1 MNDMKKVRGKSL
13 RTKKYVSLML
23 VPHNSDKIKT
33 WKVSHLRTKFFSL
46 IAFFMVVL
54 LILSG
59 CLALVI
65 KENRK
70 ILEEQDALYSFFTE
84 QQDYVQKN
92 ISTISEVQ
100 DLDNISK
107 EKLSE
112 FSLQVQDI
120 TENYIEKE
128 MKTLTVS
135 RSSALSSQPVSF
147 VSKIAELRSVL
158 NYLEDANSK
167 EDELFAEIA
176 KTKDELENYLNHL
189 PTLWP
194 TSGII
199 ESSYGNRIHPIYRY
213 YHDHT
218 GLDIGGKSGNPIYAS
233 ASGTVTFVGKNGG
246 YGSCIDIS
254 HGNGLVT
261 RYAHCSKI
269 LVKKWQKVNVGD
281 KIATVGQT
289 GTATAPH
296 LHFEILLNN
305 KQIDPTIF
313 IGTKP

>member
-1 MNDMKKVRGKSL
+1 VEKMKKLRGKAPK
-13 RTKKYVSLML
+13 TKKYVSVML
-23 VPHNSDKIKT
+23 VPHDSNNIKT
-33 WKVSHLRTKFFSL
+33 WKISNLGTKFFSL
-46 IAFFMVVL
+46 IAFFMLVL

-70 ILEEQDALYSFFTE
+70 IREEQALLHDFFIE
-84 QQDYVQKN
+84 QQDYVMQN
-92 ISTISEVQ
+92 ITTIEEVR

-107 EKLSE
+107 EKLYE

-120 TENYIEKE
+120 TRNYIEKE
-128 MKTLTVS
+128 MKTLSIS
-135 RSSALSSQPVSF
+135 RSSALTDPSISF
-147 VSKIAELRSVL
+147 VGKIAELKAVL
-158 NYLEDANSK
+158 NYLNDANNK
-167 EDELFAEIA
+167 EDELFAELS
-176 KTKDELENYLNHL
+176 KTREELENYLDHL

-194 TSGII
+194 TEGII
-199 ESSYGNRIHPIYRY
+199 ESGFGRRLHPVYRW

-218 GLDIGGKSGNPIYAS
+218 GVDIGGKSGNPIYAT
-233 ASGTVTFVGKNGG
+233 ASGTVIFAGKNGG
-246 YGSCIDIS
+246 YGNCVDIS

-269 LVKKWQKVNVGD
+269 LVKKWQTVKVGQE
-281 KIATVGQT
+281 IAKVGQT
-289 GTATAPH
+289 GTATGPH

-305 KQIDPTIF
+305 NPINPTIF

>member
-1 MNDMKKVRGKSL
+1 MKKLRGKAPK
-13 RTKKYVSLML
+13 TKKYVSVML
-23 VPHNSDKIKT
+23 VPHDSNNIKT
-33 WKVSHLRTKFFSL
+33 WKISNLGTKFFSL
-46 IAFFMVVL
+46 IAFFMLVL

-70 ILEEQDALYSFFTE
+70 IREEQALLHDFFIE
-84 QQDYVQKN
+84 QQDYVMQN
-92 ISTISEVQ
+92 ITTIEEVR

-107 EKLSE
+107 EKLYE

-120 TENYIEKE
+120 TRNYIEKE
-128 MKTLTVS
+128 MKTLSIS
-135 RSSALSSQPVSF
+135 RSSALTDPSISF
-147 VSKIAELRSVL
+147 VGKIAELKAVL
-158 NYLEDANSK
+158 NYLNDANNK
-167 EDELFAEIA
+167 EDELFAELS
-176 KTKDELENYLNHL
+176 KTREELENYLDHL

-194 TSGII
+194 TEGII
-199 ESSYGNRIHPIYRY
+199 ESGFGRRLHPVYRW

-218 GLDIGGKSGNPIYAS
+218 GVDIGGKSGNPIYAT
-233 ASGTVTFVGKNGG
+233 ASGTVIFAGKNGG
-246 YGSCIDIS
+246 YGNCVDIS

-269 LVKKWQKVNVGD
+269 LVKKWQTVKVGQE
-281 KIATVGQT
+281 IAKVGQT
-289 GTATAPH
+289 GTATGPH

-305 KQIDPTIF
+305 NPINPTIF

>member
-1 MNDMKKVRGKSL
+1 MKKLRGKAPKP
-13 RTKKYVSLML
+13 KKYVSVML
-23 VPHNSDKIKT
+23 VPHDSNNIKT
-33 WKVSHLRTKFFSL
+33 WKISNLGTKFFSL
-46 IAFFMVVL
+46 IAFFMLVL

-70 ILEEQDALYSFFTE
+70 IREEQALLHDFFIE
-84 QQDYVQKN
+84 QQDYVMQN
-92 ISTISEVQ
+92 ITTIEEVR

-107 EKLSE
+107 EKLYE

-120 TENYIEKE
+120 TRNYIEKE
-128 MKTLTVS
+128 MKTLSIS
-135 RSSALSSQPVSF
+135 RSSALTDPSISF
-147 VSKIAELRSVL
+147 VGKIAELKAVL
-158 NYLEDANSK
+158 NYLNDANNK
-167 EDELFAEIA
+167 EDELFAELS
-176 KTKDELENYLNHL
+176 KTREELENYLDHL

-194 TSGII
+194 TEGII
-199 ESSYGNRIHPIYRY
+199 ESGFGRRLHPVYRW

-218 GLDIGGKSGNPIYAS
+218 GVDIGGKSGNPIYAT
-233 ASGTVTFVGKNGG
+233 ASGTVIFAGKNGG
-246 YGSCIDIS
+246 YGNCVDIS

-269 LVKKWQKVNVGD
+269 LVKKWQTVKVGQE
-281 KIATVGQT
+281 IAKVGQT
-289 GTATAPH
+289 GTATGPH

-305 KQIDPTIF
+305 NPINPTIF